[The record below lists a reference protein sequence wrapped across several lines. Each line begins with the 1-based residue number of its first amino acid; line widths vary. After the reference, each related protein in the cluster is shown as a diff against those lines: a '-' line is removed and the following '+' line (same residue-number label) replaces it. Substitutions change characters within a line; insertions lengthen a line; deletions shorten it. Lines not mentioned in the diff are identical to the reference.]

1 MFHAPLI
8 RNLTL
13 AVTAALL
20 PVLSAMAQA
29 PQASEPPPGV
39 PKPELALPPGSGA
52 APGGLPSNPEVTAL
66 RNEIAD
72 LRDDLKMLKGSL
84 DVMLNQIMADLRE
97 ENAVLREEVRRLHQQ
112 RADMGL
118 PDLTLIPRPGGAFI
132 DEVLGGEEEEPP
144 PPPPFEFT
152 IVKEW
157 GRDPEAAHDSG
168 GGAATLKG
176 MVGVVPRG
184 SLREDVEALGR
195 DLRKQY
201 DAYDNINIEVFDD
214 PVAARQF
221 ADTQKGDP
229 DSRVLSVSR
238 HKASGRDTILYLD
251 KGKASEVGNGGPE
264 PGTVLDKP

>member
-1 MFHAPLI
+1 MFHAPFI
-8 RNLTL
+8 RNLAL
-13 AVTAALL
+13 AVTVALL
-20 PVLSAMAQA
+20 PFFSAMAQA
-29 PQASEPPPGV
+29 PPTPESTHAV
-39 PKPELALPPGSGA
+39 PKPELDLPPGSGA
-52 APGGLPSNPEVTAL
+52 APEGMLSNPEVTAL

-84 DVMLNQIMADLRE
+84 DVMLNQIMSDMRE

-112 RADMGL
+112 RAEMGL

-132 DEVLGGEEEEPP
+132 DEVLGGEEEPP
-144 PPPPFEFT
+144 PPPPFEFR

-157 GRDPEAAHDSG
+157 GRDPEAADESG

-184 SLREDVEALGR
+184 SLREDVEELGR
-195 DLRKQY
+195 DLRKQF

-214 PVAARQF
+214 PLAARQF

-251 KGKASEVGNGGPE
+251 KGKASEVGRGGPE
-264 PGTVLDKP
+264 TGIVPDKP